1 MKSTNAKL
9 KSLALLCL
17 ISLVAASC
25 GEDPVVTPPPTV
37 VKEWSIP
44 LSTKNENPGLATR
57 NETGTATLQLLSDNS
72 LKYTINVTGLASG
85 DALVAAHIHTGD
97 VITNGG
103 IIQNLNPTF
112 AGGTSSGTIASLR
125 TSLVDSLKNDA
136 NELYFNVHS
145 TQVGSG
151 LVRGQL
157 NTKLEM
163 VANVLLN
170 GANEVPAITT
180 TATGVALLRLTSNK
194 KLYSRVTV
202 SGLETGDVLNAAH
215 IHTGAAGAIG
225 PIYIGLY
232 ASSAEFGTAKIL
244 TVTDAQIAVLKTDAL
259 YVNVH
264 STAKPGGI
272 VRGQVR

>member
-17 ISLVAASC
+17 TGLAAASC
-25 GEDPVVTPPPTV
+25 SEDPAVTPPPTV
-37 VKEWSIP
+37 VKDWSIP
-44 LSTKNENPGLATR
+44 LSTKNENPGIANR

-85 DALVAAHIHTGD
+85 DALVAAHIHVGD

-103 IIQNLNPTF
+103 VILSLNPTF
-112 AGGTSSGTIASLR
+112 SGATSSGTIASVR

-163 VANVLLN
+163 VANVVMN
-170 GANEVPAITT
+170 GTNEVPAITT
-180 TATGVALLRLTSNK
+180 TATGVGLLRLTSNK
-194 KLYSRVTV
+194 KLYSRVTI
-202 SGLETGDVLNAAH
+202 SNLETGDVMNAAH
-215 IHTGAAGAIG
+215 IHTGAAGANG
-225 PIYIGLY
+225 PVYIGLY
-232 ASSAEFGTAKIL
+232 ASTAEFGTAKIL
-244 TVTDAQIAVLKTDAL
+244 TVTDAQIDVLKTGAL
-259 YVNVH
+259 YLNAH
-264 STAKPGGI
+264 STAKPSGI